1 MKELSHPN
9 IVKYQEEFRSNFI
22 INAASDFIVIIM
34 EYCEMGNL
42 LTYQAKLPGKT
53 FPLKHAI
60 KIMVEVL
67 KGLKCIHEKNFIH
80 RDIKS

>member
-1 MKELSHPN
+1 
-9 IVKYQEEFRSNFI
+9 
-22 INAASDFIVIIM
+22 M

-53 FPLKHAI
+53 FTLKQAT
-60 KIMVEVL
+60 KVMAEVF